1 MKTYIVIFNKE
12 ISDTDKLFGFQ
23 IMNANQ
29 IKKYMSAVKQLE
41 NDTCEFEMCGNYYEY
56 SYADFEIQYVTQSDL
71 NSLSKFFE
79 IDYDSSTGNSI
90 AIGAFP
96 NAIEQMY
103 DEYPN
108 YDEDETEE
116 ESYDEEYW
124 MGKTFDATYNHI
136 ITALAMG
143 RP

>member
-1 MKTYIVIFNKE
+1 MKTYIIIFNKE

-23 IMNANQ
+23 IMNSNQ
-29 IKKYMSAVKQLE
+29 AKKYMSAIKQLE
-41 NDTCEFEMCGNYYEY
+41 NDVREFEICGNYYEY
-56 SYADFEIQYVTQSDL
+56 SYSDFEIQYVTQTDL
-71 NSLSKFFE
+71 NILSRFFE

-108 YDEDETEE
+108 YDEDESEE
-116 ESYDEEYW
+116 ESYDEEY
-124 MGKTFDATYNHI
+124 
-136 ITALAMG
+136 
-143 RP
+143 